1 MDTVNILRRVGLF
14 DAKVPRYTSY
24 PPANR
29 FASGIGARHQSE
41 WLGQVRPDQPVSLY
55 VHIPFCRRLCW
66 FCACRTQGT
75 RTLSPVER
83 YLKALSCEIDRI
95 VGDHLAPGVQ
105 MKRLHLGGGTPTL
118 LSPEMMTRLL
128 DHIHDRFAPADG
140 FEFSVEID
148 PTEAAP
154 EVLDVL
160 SGRNMTRASIGV
172 QDFDATVQK
181 AIGRIQSYEA
191 TRDVVSAL
199 RQGGVRSLNID
210 FLYGLPFQTAGS
222 LVETLDRVV
231 SLRPDRLA
239 LYGYAHVPHVSKR
252 QVMIPE
258 DALPSAER
266 RYEMSQIAKER
277 LVALGY
283 EALGIDHF
291 ALPHDGLTQAAHNG
305 RMSRNFQ
312 GYTDDPCE
320 VLLGFGASA
329 ISRFPQGY
337 LQNVVSTSAYVQ
349 RANIGGTA
357 ALKGIVLN
365 SDDRFIATLIDAIMC
380 HCEIRF
386 DTVYKMFP
394 DRMDELFRLVDDL
407 MFSFP
412 GILACNSE
420 ALVLPQRLAAL
431 SRLIAAHLDRTRCTA
446 DVHSLAV

>member
-41 WLGQVRPDQPVSLY
+41 WLRQVRPDQPVSLY

-95 VGDHLAPGVQ
+95 VDDHLAPGVQ

-128 DHIHDRFAPADG
+128 DHIHERFAPADG

-160 SGRNMTRASIGV
+160 SGWNMTRASIGV

-191 TRDVVSAL
+191 TRDVVS
-199 RQGGVRSLNID
+199 
-210 FLYGLPFQTAGS
+210 T
-222 LVETLDRVV
+222 
-231 SLRPDRLA
+231 
-239 LYGYAHVPHVSKR
+239 
-252 QVMIPE
+252 
-258 DALPSAER
+258 R
-266 RYEMSQIAKER
+266 RGQS
-277 LVALGY
+277 
-283 EALGIDHF
+283 GI
-291 ALPHDGLTQAAHNG
+291 
-305 RMSRNFQ
+305 
-312 GYTDDPCE
+312 
-320 VLLGFGASA
+320 
-329 ISRFPQGY
+329 I
-337 LQNVVSTSAYVQ
+337 
-349 RANIGGTA
+349 
-357 ALKGIVLN
+357 
-365 SDDRFIATLIDAIMC
+365 
-380 HCEIRF
+380 
-386 DTVYKMFP
+386 
-394 DRMDELFRLVDDL
+394 
-407 MFSFP
+407 
-412 GILACNSE
+412 
-420 ALVLPQRLAAL
+420 
-431 SRLIAAHLDRTRCTA
+431 
-446 DVHSLAV
+446 